1 MESPPEED
9 FCSICHDS
17 FTLPCQ
23 ANCSH
28 WFCGHCI
35 LRVWHHGSALQ
46 PCKCPICRRFIT
58 LLIPTDAAVQER
70 QDPEAS
76 RVLENIEKYNR
87 NFGGGSS
94 SLIQINY
101 FGITEVEGPSIL
113 HPKAVKRN
121 DGSTKVTAL
130 RPQSTSDSCCHCILR
145 VWHHGSALQPCKCPI
160 CRRFIT
166 LLIPTDAAV
175 QERQDPEAS
184 RVLENIEKYN
194 RNFGGGSSSLIQRLR
209 DLPFFIRRLLR
220 EMMDPQRS
228 LPFVLRVRV
237 ILAMA
242 LSAIYVLSPV
252 DIIPEGVF
260 GFVGFLD
267 DLIILLIVFLHLATV
282 YRSVL
287 LYRHG
292 DGQHQRMVKER
303 TEYNT
308 YWAQRVGGASAILI

>member
-94 SLIQINY
+94 SL
-101 FGITEVEGPSIL
+101 V
-113 HPKAVKRN
+113 
-121 DGSTKVTAL
+121 
-130 RPQSTSDSCCHCILR
+130 
-145 VWHHGSALQPCKCPI
+145 
-160 CRRFIT
+160 
-166 LLIPTDAAV
+166 
-175 QERQDPEAS
+175 
-184 RVLENIEKYN
+184 
-194 RNFGGGSSSLIQRLR
+194 QRLR

-242 LSAIYVLSPV
+242 LTAIYVLSPV

-292 DGQHQRMVKER
+292 G
-303 TEYNT
+303 
-308 YWAQRVGGASAILI
+308 S

>member
-1 MESPPEED
+1 MSHYNVHFLLHFLPF
-9 FCSICHDS
+9 FCD
-17 FTLPCQ
+17 
-23 ANCSH
+23 
-28 WFCGHCI
+28 
-35 LRVWHHGSALQ
+35 
-46 PCKCPICRRFIT
+46 
-58 LLIPTDAAVQER
+58 
-70 QDPEAS
+70 
-76 RVLENIEKYNR
+76 VLELFHNA
-87 NFGGGSS
+87 NFICWLGTHNNLVKCSS
-94 SLIQINY
+94 SVSSRLLLDT
-101 FGITEVEGPSIL
+101 G
-113 HPKAVKRN
+113 
-121 DGSTKVTAL
+121 
-130 RPQSTSDSCCHCILR
+130 HCILR

-242 LSAIYVLSPV
+242 LTAIYVLSPV

-292 DGQHQRMVKER
+292 G
-303 TEYNT
+303 
-308 YWAQRVGGASAILI
+308 S

>member
-46 PCKCPICRRFIT
+46 PCKCPICRR
-58 LLIPTDAAVQER
+58 V
-70 QDPEAS
+70 
-76 RVLENIEKYNR
+76 
-87 NFGGGSS
+87 
-94 SLIQINY
+94 
-101 FGITEVEGPSIL
+101 
-113 HPKAVKRN
+113 
-121 DGSTKVTAL
+121 
-130 RPQSTSDSCCHCILR
+130 
-145 VWHHGSALQPCKCPI
+145 
-160 CRRFIT
+160 IT

-292 DGQHQRMVKER
+292 G
-303 TEYNT
+303 
-308 YWAQRVGGASAILI
+308 S

>member
-46 PCKCPICRRFIT
+46 PCKCPICRR
-58 LLIPTDAAVQER
+58 V
-70 QDPEAS
+70 
-76 RVLENIEKYNR
+76 
-87 NFGGGSS
+87 
-94 SLIQINY
+94 
-101 FGITEVEGPSIL
+101 
-113 HPKAVKRN
+113 
-121 DGSTKVTAL
+121 
-130 RPQSTSDSCCHCILR
+130 
-145 VWHHGSALQPCKCPI
+145 
-160 CRRFIT
+160 IT

-292 DGQHQRMVKER
+292 AVIAKRDHINVEEAADGNYDVVYHQNSNTTLKAEPKLVL
-303 TEYNT
+303 TE
-308 YWAQRVGGASAILI
+308 AVCSILISGLMHHIPCYSSFTLVQYG